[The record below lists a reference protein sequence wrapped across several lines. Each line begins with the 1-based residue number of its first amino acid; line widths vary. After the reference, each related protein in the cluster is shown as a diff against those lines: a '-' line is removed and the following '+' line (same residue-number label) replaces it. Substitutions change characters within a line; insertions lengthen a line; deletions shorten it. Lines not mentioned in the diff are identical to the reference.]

1 MGSLPFSLSAASTVI
16 MLRAFTVLAFG
27 FALGLGLAPLAA
39 GMRAT
44 EARESETRVTWRV
57 ATGALISLT
66 SSENNAAKRTY
77 NNALAY
83 PCVAT

>member
-16 MLRAFTVLAFG
+16 MLRAFTVFAFG
-27 FALGLGLAPLAA
+27 FGLGLALAA